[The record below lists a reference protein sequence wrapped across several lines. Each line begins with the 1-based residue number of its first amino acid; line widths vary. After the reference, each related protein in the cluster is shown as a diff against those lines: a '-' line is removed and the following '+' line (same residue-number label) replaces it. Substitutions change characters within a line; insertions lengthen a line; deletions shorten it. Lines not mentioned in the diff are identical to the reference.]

1 MPPTIR
7 GVFHNLKES
16 EYVVSNKEITFFF
29 SSETYLNKFLETYQD
44 ERKKLQERTKK
55 ELTHVN
61 FNMNTL
67 ADITLY
73 RTIEKRGFLARL
85 KGVDMKWEDL
95 EKYVLRKMTDDYTHN
110 WSRIARAKVKRTFQK
125 YGVDLT
131 EEVSIPSLDSFQTRE
146 EFNKWKEKAGSFTN
160 RNNQKFQ
167 FVKNEHGVVASK
179 SLLNEISRNRKKKF
193 VLAERK
199 VKRNKSKPC
208 S

>member
-73 RTIEKRGFLARL
+73 KTIEKRGFLARL

-110 WSRIARAKVKRTFQK
+110 WSRIAKPKLSERF
-125 YGVDLT
+125 
-131 EEVSIPSLDSFQTRE
+131 
-146 EFNKWKEKAGSFTN
+146 
-160 RNNQKFQ
+160 
-167 FVKNEHGVVASK
+167 K
-179 SLLNEISRNRKKKF
+179 SME
-193 VLAERK
+193 
-199 VKRNKSKPC
+199 
-208 S
+208 

>member
-110 WSRIARAKVKRTFQK
+110 WSRIAKPKLSERF
-125 YGVDLT
+125 
-131 EEVSIPSLDSFQTRE
+131 
-146 EFNKWKEKAGSFTN
+146 
-160 RNNQKFQ
+160 
-167 FVKNEHGVVASK
+167 K
-179 SLLNEISRNRKKKF
+179 SME
-193 VLAERK
+193 
-199 VKRNKSKPC
+199 
-208 S
+208 

>member
-55 ELTHVN
+55 ELNHVN
-61 FNMNTL
+61 FNMDTL

-73 RTIEKRGFLARL
+73 RIIEKRGFLARL
-85 KGVDMKWEDL
+85 KGVDMEWQDL

-110 WSRIARAKVKRTFQK
+110 WSRIAKPKLSERF
-125 YGVDLT
+125 
-131 EEVSIPSLDSFQTRE
+131 
-146 EFNKWKEKAGSFTN
+146 
-160 RNNQKFQ
+160 
-167 FVKNEHGVVASK
+167 K
-179 SLLNEISRNRKKKF
+179 SME
-193 VLAERK
+193 
-199 VKRNKSKPC
+199 
-208 S
+208 

>member
-29 SSETYLNKFLETYQD
+29 SSETYLNKFLETYQE

-73 RTIEKRGFLARL
+73 KTIEKRGFLARL

-110 WSRIARAKVKRTFQK
+110 WSRIAKPRLSERF
-125 YGVDLT
+125 
-131 EEVSIPSLDSFQTRE
+131 
-146 EFNKWKEKAGSFTN
+146 
-160 RNNQKFQ
+160 
-167 FVKNEHGVVASK
+167 K
-179 SLLNEISRNRKKKF
+179 SME
-193 VLAERK
+193 
-199 VKRNKSKPC
+199 
-208 S
+208 

>member
-29 SSETYLNKFLETYQD
+29 SSETYLNKFLETYQE

-73 RTIEKRGFLARL
+73 KTIEKRGFLARL

-110 WSRIARAKVKRTFQK
+110 WSRIAKPKLSERFKS
-125 YGVDLT
+125 T
-131 EEVSIPSLDSFQTRE
+131 E
-146 EFNKWKEKAGSFTN
+146 
-160 RNNQKFQ
+160 
-167 FVKNEHGVVASK
+167 
-179 SLLNEISRNRKKKF
+179 
-193 VLAERK
+193 
-199 VKRNKSKPC
+199 
-208 S
+208 

>member
-29 SSETYLNKFLETYQD
+29 SSETYLNKFLETYQE

-95 EKYVLRKMTDDYTHN
+95 EKYVLRKMTEDYTHN
-110 WSRIARAKVKRTFQK
+110 WSRIVRPKLSERF
-125 YGVDLT
+125 
-131 EEVSIPSLDSFQTRE
+131 
-146 EFNKWKEKAGSFTN
+146 
-160 RNNQKFQ
+160 
-167 FVKNEHGVVASK
+167 K
-179 SLLNEISRNRKKKF
+179 SME
-193 VLAERK
+193 
-199 VKRNKSKPC
+199 
-208 S
+208 

>member
-29 SSETYLNKFLETYQD
+29 SSETYLNKFLETYQE

-73 RTIEKRGFLARL
+73 KTIEKRGFLARL

-110 WSRIARAKVKRTFQK
+110 WSRIAKPKLSERF
-125 YGVDLT
+125 
-131 EEVSIPSLDSFQTRE
+131 
-146 EFNKWKEKAGSFTN
+146 
-160 RNNQKFQ
+160 
-167 FVKNEHGVVASK
+167 K
-179 SLLNEISRNRKKKF
+179 SME
-193 VLAERK
+193 
-199 VKRNKSKPC
+199 
-208 S
+208 

>member
-73 RTIEKRGFLARL
+73 KTIEKRGFLARL

-110 WSRIARAKVKRTFQK
+110 WSRIAKPRLSERFKS
-125 YGVDLT
+125 T
-131 EEVSIPSLDSFQTRE
+131 E
-146 EFNKWKEKAGSFTN
+146 
-160 RNNQKFQ
+160 
-167 FVKNEHGVVASK
+167 
-179 SLLNEISRNRKKKF
+179 
-193 VLAERK
+193 
-199 VKRNKSKPC
+199 
-208 S
+208 

>member
-73 RTIEKRGFLARL
+73 KTIEKRGFLARL

-110 WSRIARAKVKRTFQK
+110 WSRIARPKLSERF
-125 YGVDLT
+125 
-131 EEVSIPSLDSFQTRE
+131 
-146 EFNKWKEKAGSFTN
+146 
-160 RNNQKFQ
+160 
-167 FVKNEHGVVASK
+167 K
-179 SLLNEISRNRKKKF
+179 SME
-193 VLAERK
+193 
-199 VKRNKSKPC
+199 
-208 S
+208 

>member
-29 SSETYLNKFLETYQD
+29 SSETYLNKFLETYQE

-110 WSRIARAKVKRTFQK
+110 WSRIARPRLSERF
-125 YGVDLT
+125 
-131 EEVSIPSLDSFQTRE
+131 
-146 EFNKWKEKAGSFTN
+146 
-160 RNNQKFQ
+160 
-167 FVKNEHGVVASK
+167 K
-179 SLLNEISRNRKKKF
+179 SME
-193 VLAERK
+193 
-199 VKRNKSKPC
+199 
-208 S
+208 

>member
-73 RTIEKRGFLARL
+73 KTIEKRGFLARL

-110 WSRIARAKVKRTFQK
+110 WSRIAKPK
-125 YGVDLT
+125 L
-131 EEVSIPSLDSFQTRE
+131 RE
-146 EFNKWKEKAGSFTN
+146 RF
-160 RNNQKFQ
+160 
-167 FVKNEHGVVASK
+167 K
-179 SLLNEISRNRKKKF
+179 SME
-193 VLAERK
+193 
-199 VKRNKSKPC
+199 
-208 S
+208 

>member
-29 SSETYLNKFLETYQD
+29 SSETYLNKFLETYQE

-110 WSRIARAKVKRTFQK
+110 WSRIAKPKLSERF
-125 YGVDLT
+125 
-131 EEVSIPSLDSFQTRE
+131 
-146 EFNKWKEKAGSFTN
+146 
-160 RNNQKFQ
+160 
-167 FVKNEHGVVASK
+167 K
-179 SLLNEISRNRKKKF
+179 SME
-193 VLAERK
+193 
-199 VKRNKSKPC
+199 
-208 S
+208 

>member
-110 WSRIARAKVKRTFQK
+110 WSRIARPKLSERF
-125 YGVDLT
+125 
-131 EEVSIPSLDSFQTRE
+131 
-146 EFNKWKEKAGSFTN
+146 
-160 RNNQKFQ
+160 
-167 FVKNEHGVVASK
+167 K
-179 SLLNEISRNRKKKF
+179 SME
-193 VLAERK
+193 
-199 VKRNKSKPC
+199 
-208 S
+208 